1 MTFIDFKKLL
11 LDAEITLP
19 KFAQLIKVSDKNIQ
33 SYKKKGEVPNTL
45 AVIAKSFAVM
55 NCSSI
60 DYSTKIKELNLT
72 KKTKQNSGFAK
83 KIEKIEKIQKD

>member
-33 SYKKKGEVPNTL
+33 SYKQKGEVPNTL
-45 AVIAKSFAVM
+45 AVIAKSFAIM
-55 NCSSI
+55 RLADI
-60 DYSTKIKELNLT
+60 DYHTEIKDLNLT
-72 KKTKQNSGFAK
+72 KKTKLNSGFAK
-83 KIEKIEKIQKD
+83 KTVKD

>member
-1 MTFIDFKKLL
+1 MTFIDFKKHL

-45 AVIAKSFAVM
+45 AVIAKCIATMHSH
-55 NCSSI
+55 NL
-60 DYSTKIKELNLT
+60 DYNSYITELNLEKKSKSGGFSKKST
-72 KKTKQNSGFAK
+72 K
-83 KIEKIEKIQKD
+83 E

>member
-45 AVIAKSFAVM
+45 AVIAKNFAIM
-55 NCSSI
+55 NLANI
-60 DYSTKIKELNLT
+60 DYRTDIKDLNLT
-72 KKTKQNSGFAK
+72 KKRKENSGFAK
-83 KIEKIEKIQKD
+83 KDKDKIKVKD

>member
-33 SYKKKGEVPNTL
+33 SYKQKGEVPNTL
-45 AVIAKSFAVM
+45 AVIAKSFAILHLS
-55 NCSSI
+55 NI
-60 DYSTKIKELNLT
+60 DYNSHIKELNLT
-72 KKTKQNSGFAK
+72 KKTKLNSGFAK
-83 KIEKIEKIQKD
+83 KTEKTEK